1 MRNKAAKLFEL
12 EDIVPNK
19 EHELVNVE
27 IEHKKVA
34 RDADRE
40 NSKLH
45 NLRFVDLHIF
55 LNLKEDK

>member
-19 EHELVNVE
+19 EHELVKVE
-27 IEHKKVA
+27 MEHKKVS

-45 NLRFVDLHIF
+45 NLRFVDLYF
-55 LNLKEDK
+55 